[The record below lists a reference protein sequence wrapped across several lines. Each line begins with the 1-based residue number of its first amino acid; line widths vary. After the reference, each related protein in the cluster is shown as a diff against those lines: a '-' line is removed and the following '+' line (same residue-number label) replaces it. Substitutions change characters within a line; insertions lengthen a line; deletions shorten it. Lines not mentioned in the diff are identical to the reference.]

1 MENRHCTREIF
12 WEFCSN
18 ISQEFRRDGKSL
30 NPGRFSSLSVQDFGK
45 GHARFTSPF
54 LPPTEIQFPVSHS
67 PQAGAGELNWS
78 LHGDAQIRCAREGQR
93 HIHCCGFRWCKSFS
107 LAPSAAAAG
116 MKNYP
121 APTRHS
127 QKTTSTTGTTLL
139 WMWSEFLS
147 TLQDSD
153 PLWWLHMGAPWKP
166 CIPGKP
172 SKAEFNIPPH
182 ASIFSH

>member
-1 MENRHCTREIF
+1 M
-12 WEFCSN
+12 
-18 ISQEFRRDGKSL
+18 
-30 NPGRFSSLSVQDFGK
+30 QDFGK

-67 PQAGAGELNWS
+67 PQAAAGELNWS

-93 HIHCCGFRWCKSFS
+93 HIH
-107 LAPSAAAAG
+107 
-116 MKNYP
+116 Y
-121 APTRHS
+121 
-127 QKTTSTTGTTLL
+127 
-139 WMWSEFLS
+139 WMRSEFLS

-153 PLWWLHMGAPWKP
+153 PLWWLTWELPVSQH
-166 CIPGKP
+166 KP

>member
-12 WEFCSN
+12 WELHSN

-67 PQAGAGELNWS
+67 PQAAAGELNWS

-93 HIHCCGFRWCKSFS
+93 HIHYCGFRWCKSFS
-107 LAPSAAAAG
+107 LAPSAAAAR

-121 APTRHS
+121 APTQRS
-127 QKTTSTTGTTLL
+127 QKTISTTGTTFF

-153 PLWWLHMGAPWKP
+153 PLWWLTWELPVSQH
-166 CIPGKP
+166 KP